1 VSERE
6 LYQKKMRAQLDEWK
20 AELAKM
26 KAQAEGASADAQ
38 LTWKREVEEL
48 EREIAQGE
56 RRLEELGEASG
67 DAWESVKRGA
77 ESAWESL
84 SSGFRKA
91 SERLKG

>member
-1 VSERE
+1 MSERE